1 MKSFRFLL
9 SIAAL
14 LLSVTASSQD
24 SEHETLDKWHKAETS
39 HRHTAR
45 YTEEHYWRL
54 SADTLNSSPEVHKQ
68 INNADL
74 TISPDK
80 EQPDEQ
86 QSAETTTSSFYL
98 KEY

>member
-1 MKSFRFLL
+1 MTCFRFLL
-9 SIAAL
+9 NSTAL
-14 LLSVTASSQD
+14 FLSVTASAQD

-39 HRHTAR
+39 HRYSAR

-54 SADTLNSSPEVHKQ
+54 RADTLNSSPEVHKQ
-68 INNADL
+68 INNAEL
-74 TISPDK
+74 NISTDK